1 MQPLGP
7 KDGSRTGL
15 DTQPERPEMKW
26 YWWLAAY
33 IVGFVIYFS
42 VYIGPRFS
50 DTVPAVL
57 VGELISG
64 PLLVG
69 LLIGF
74 PMSACFSIGRF
85 LRRRWS
91 RSR

>member
-1 MQPLGP
+1 MEV
-7 KDGSRTGL
+7 GSGSTPNL
-15 DTQPERPEMKW
+15 KRPEMKW

-42 VYIGPRFS
+42 VYIGPRF
-50 DTVPAVL
+50 DIVPAVL
-57 VGELISG
+57 VSELISG
-64 PLLVG
+64 PLFVG

-85 LRRRWS
+85 FRRRWNTS